1 MKKRLR
7 NTPSLK
13 NIANSVYRRIIK
25 NKQKTQDIDRSQCK
39 LSISLGNSHRI
50 PAFAGMTIR
59 SKCLS
64 CPRKQES
71 SGWSQNMICP
81 DLLRTYESMSFILI

>member
-39 LSISLGNSHRI
+39 FSISLGNSHWMV
-50 PAFAGMTIR
+50 A
-59 SKCLS
+59 KYDL
-64 CPRKQES
+64 PRLIE
-71 SGWSQNMICP
+71 N
-81 DLLRTYESMSFILI
+81 LRVNEFYSHIGEEM